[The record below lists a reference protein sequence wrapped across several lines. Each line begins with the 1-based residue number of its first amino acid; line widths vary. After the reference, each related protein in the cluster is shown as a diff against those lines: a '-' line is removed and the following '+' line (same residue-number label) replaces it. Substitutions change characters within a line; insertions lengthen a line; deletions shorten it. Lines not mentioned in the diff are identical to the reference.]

1 MPKDSLQTTNSLFS
15 TQLSQEKEEE
25 EDISGFILM
34 LRSIK
39 GIMSSKKAKLNDVEP
54 SSKSDLQSLLTQLNG
69 GKTLDLSVIAAIQEA
84 RNNASKYN
92 NSFDTNNPYD
102 DNLNSVINKLFT
114 DHVGISPKVVV
125 DNAIRHAKDQADLEG
140 SIFNEG
146 QRSGMRM
153 GDERHKVYNHP
164 QNRVIGGPKPD
175 CSVWIHLFLGSEK
188 AEEVLEGSVPLD
200 ESYDIE
206 NDTHSDKIL
215 ESEICR
221 ALSGKARYMSTI
233 DLLENI
239 LRYVREEANKT
250 SLKDLLRFSV
260 LYGLDGVM
268 KDILEGRYG
277 KKKKKKKSGINI
289 NTLLPLDDEPL
300 PDGSSRPDRWDLWGK
315 RKLFYPAWAM
325 GAILG
330 YTNVVVASL
339 TKLDGKMDVP
349 TGVQFKQDEE
359 MKTYDN
365 HKLPSDVFTWVCI
378 QKNMPDMIKC
388 LVNDCGFQFRWIDHR
403 DHIPMII
410 QRLFDESEYESH
422 PKWMGDYDE
431 EDLFYAGGSRGRCR
445 LRASAAYKVQMA
457 MLDVLISCG
466 LPYSV
471 LFSTDPGIEREEEL
485 RKEKKLETRAECK
498 AYMRNMDTDQRKARE
513 VMYQACSAYNSIQ
526 ESEPETL
533 TMGDFYQKL
542 KSRWEGQESVQTDR
556 LPDFEELDSRWR
568 EERMPKEERHDEDSE
583 SYYDSDDGSSYGSG
597 PFG

>member
-1 MPKDSLQTTNSLFS
+1 M
-15 TQLSQEKEEE
+15 
-25 EDISGFILM
+25 
-34 LRSIK
+34 
-39 GIMSSKKAKLNDVEP
+39 
-54 SSKSDLQSLLTQLNG
+54 
-69 GKTLDLSVIAAIQEA
+69 
-84 RNNASKYN
+84 
-92 NSFDTNNPYD
+92 
-102 DNLNSVINKLFT
+102 
-114 DHVGISPKVVV
+114 
-125 DNAIRHAKDQADLEG
+125 
-140 SIFNEG
+140 
-146 QRSGMRM
+146 
-153 GDERHKVYNHP
+153 
-164 QNRVIGGPKPD
+164 
-175 CSVWIHLFLGSEK
+175 
-188 AEEVLEGSVPLD
+188 
-200 ESYDIE
+200 
-206 NDTHSDKIL
+206 
-215 ESEICR
+215 
-221 ALSGKARYMSTI
+221 
-233 DLLENI
+233 
-239 LRYVREEANKT
+239 RYVREEANKT

-260 LYGLDGVM
+260 LYGLDGAM

-277 KKKKKKKSGINI
+277 KKKSGINI
-289 NTLLPLDDEPL
+289 NTLLHLDDEPL
-300 PDGSSRPDRWDLWGK
+300 PDESSKDRWDLWGK
-315 RKLFYPAWAM
+315 RKLFFPAWAM
-325 GAILG
+325 AAVLG

-349 TGVQFKQDEE
+349 TGMQFKQDEE

-445 LRASAAYKVQMA
+445 LRASAAYKVQMS
-457 MLDVLISCG
+457 MLDVLISSG

-471 LFSTDPGIEREEEL
+471 LFPTDPGIEKEEEL
-485 RKEKKLETRAECK
+485 RKEKKLETREECK
-498 AYMRNMDTDQRKARE
+498 AYMRNMDKDQRKARE

-542 KSRWEGQESVQTDR
+542 KSRWDEQESVQTDR

-568 EERMPKEERHDEDSE
+568 EERMPEEERHEDDSE

>member
-1 MPKDSLQTTNSLFS
+1 M
-15 TQLSQEKEEE
+15 
-25 EDISGFILM
+25 
-34 LRSIK
+34 
-39 GIMSSKKAKLNDVEP
+39 GIESSP
-54 SSKSDLQSLLTQLNG
+54 SKSDLQSLLTQLNG
-69 GKTLDLSVIAAIQEA
+69 GKALDLSVIAAIQEA
-84 RNNASKYN
+84 RNNASKYD
-92 NSFDTNNPYD
+92 NSLDTNNPHD
-102 DNLNSVINKLFT
+102 DNLNSIINKLFT
-114 DHVGISPKVVV
+114 EHVGISPKIVI
-125 DNAIRHAKDQADLEG
+125 DNAVRHAKDQMDLELKIYNQ
-140 SIFNEG
+140 SDMI
-146 QRSGMRM
+146 

-164 QNRVIGGPKPD
+164 ENRVIAGPKPD
-175 CSVWIHLFLGSEK
+175 CAVWIHLFLGSEK
-188 AEEVLEGSVPLD
+188 AEEVLEGSVPLS
-200 ESYDIE
+200 ESYDI
-206 NDTHSDKIL
+206 DTGTESDTIL
-215 ESEICR
+215 ETEIYN
-221 ALSGKARYMSTI
+221 ALRGEARYLPTI

-239 LRYVREEANKT
+239 LQYVREEANKT
-250 SLKDLLRFSV
+250 SSLEDLLRFSV

-277 KKKKKKKSGINI
+277 KKKKTTKKSGNNINTILPVDINI

-315 RKLFYPAWAM
+315 RKLFFPAWALA
-325 GAILG
+325 AILG
-330 YTNVVVASL
+330 HTNVVVASL

-349 TGVQFKQDEE
+349 TGVQFKHDEE
-359 MKTYDN
+359 MNTYDN

-457 MLDVLISCG
+457 MLDVLISNG

-471 LFSTDPGIEREEEL
+471 LFPTDPGIEREEEL
-485 RKEKKLETRAECK
+485 RKEKKLETREECK
-498 AYMRNMDTDQRKARE
+498 AYMRNMDKDQRKARE
-513 VMYQACSAYNSIQ
+513 VMYQACSAYNSLQ

-533 TMGDFYQKL
+533 TIGDFYKKL
-542 KSRWEGQESVQTDR
+542 KSRWDGQESVQTDR

-568 EERMPKEERHDEDSE
+568 EERIPEEERHDEDSE